1 MPGGNKSLDI
11 LKEPLPSFVLKNVVL
26 KENLYCKVENYL
38 KSIINIKNLIL
49 RILRIKNIQKF
60 NIHEY

>member
-1 MPGGNKSLDI
+1 MSGGNKSSDI

-26 KENLYCKVENYL
+26 KKNLYCKVENYL

-49 RILRIKNIQKF
+49 RILRIKNIQKI